1 MGIECSCM
9 IKGVHR
15 KITTES
21 RERTT
26 FAGAALCVCVCVA
39 QIIMVLNEIEAQCST
54 NINFPFYSPLANEKI
69 ASIVDTGSITN
80 FM

>member
-1 MGIECSCM
+1 M

-15 KITTES
+15 KITTKS

-26 FAGAALCVCVCVA
+26 FAGAALCVA

-69 ASIVDTGSITN
+69 ASIVDTGPITN